1 MRATVKSIQQRFGD
15 VLRRR
20 REAVGLSQEAL
31 AAVAALHRNYV
42 GRLERGQMVP
52 SLAVVEKISA
62 ALGVTMSKLIAE
74 VESLVD

>member
-74 VESLVD
+74 VESLAD